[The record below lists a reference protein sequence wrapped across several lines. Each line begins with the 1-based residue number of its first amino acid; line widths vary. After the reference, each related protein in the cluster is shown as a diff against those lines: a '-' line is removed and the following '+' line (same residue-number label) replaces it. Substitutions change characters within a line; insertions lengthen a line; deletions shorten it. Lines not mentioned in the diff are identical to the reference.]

1 MRLGHA
7 VNAGLANRQTHGA
20 CYIHGAVS
28 PCGRRSSS
36 IDAPRHSE
44 AATTTAEATGAVAAS
59 DAT

>member
-28 PCGRRSSS
+28 PCERRSS